1 MKNDIREMIL
11 ENMFDMAVN
20 NQEICRDMNNAYEKW
35 IHLCYDNTPNDMIDN
50 YLELSTDM
58 QRESFLAGSRMTL
71 ALIYG
76 GVQNV

>member
-35 IHLCYDNTPNDMIDN
+35 IQL
-50 YLELSTDM
+50 LL
-58 QRESFLAGSRMTL
+58 
-71 ALIYG
+71 
-76 GVQNV
+76 

>member
-58 QRESFLAGSRMTL
+58 QRESFLAGARMIL

>member
-35 IHLCYDNTPNDMIDN
+35 IQLCYDNTPKDMIDN

-58 QRESFLAGSRMTL
+58 QRESFLAGARMTL

-76 GVQNV
+76 GAQNV

>member
-1 MKNDIREMIL
+1 
-11 ENMFDMAVN
+11 
-20 NQEICRDMNNAYEKW
+20 MNNAYEKW

-58 QRESFLAGSRMTL
+58 QRESFLAGARMTL